1 MPRRAPVGE
10 RTAHAAASPT
20 PPSLPPL
27 QPTRRWWAAAA
38 HAGRVHG
45 LCALAAA
52 ARDARVQVHR
62 HAGGAAAHS
71 IRGGAAHSNSQHSAS
86 KAASGHLAAI
96 LREEAAALD
105 ATTAQRLTRGLSTCA
120 QPKILSRATP
130 VWRAGGAQRVSW
142 LHPVGQQV
150 CRVQRA
156 SAPTPRV
163 QRARPRRRMSLHI
176 CAVVRSL
183 SALFQQARM
192 ILIYLYSY
200 FCFLRKAVKLK
211 TKISNLER
219 ACYTFGVSISPVWGT
234 SGSALPVN

>member
-38 HAGRVHG
+38 HPGRVHG

-52 ARDARVQVHR
+52 ARDARVQLHR
-62 HAGGAAAHS
+62 HAGEAAGPHTA
-71 IRGGAAHSNSQHSAS
+71 IGGAPR
-86 KAASGHLAAI
+86 AASGHLAAI

-105 ATTAQRLTRGLSTCA
+105 ATTAQRPTRGLSTCA

-234 SGSALPVN
+234 SGSALPVI

>member
-20 PPSLPPL
+20 LPSLPPF

-38 HAGRVHG
+38 HPGRVHG

-52 ARDARVQVHR
+52 ARDARVQLHR
-62 HAGGAAAHS
+62 HAGEAAGPHTA
-71 IRGGAAHSNSQHSAS
+71 IGGAPR
-86 KAASGHLAAI
+86 AASGHLAAI

-105 ATTAQRLTRGLSTCA
+105 ATTAQRLTRGLSCA

-219 ACYTFGVSISPVWGT
+219 ACYTFGVSISPIWGT
-234 SGSALPVN
+234 SGSALPVI